1 MSGSLVRQPSSTT
14 TPPRS
19 PTARPASRASWSRG
33 RTPAEKTTTS
43 RSSSVPLA
51 RVASSRPASRRI
63 EATEV
68 PRCTVTLRSSIIS
81 RSRAPPPSSTCSGMS
96 RGAIST
102 TCGDMPSRRSAR
114 AASRP
119 SRPAADHQAGPPAAS
134 AHGRA
139 LRRGADRVQ
148 VVEGAVDEASGQVPA
163 RDRRDERVGAG
174 GQHQRVVAEGA
185 AVAGGDGAGGPVDG
199 GHRLVQVQRV
209 AGRVVAALSDD
220 IEVSGGDAVDI
231 RRQRDP
237 VVGAARL
244 LRQHGNPPRPARI
257 TVPHGLDKP
266 LADHP
271 VAGNDEMALLV
282 LHTGLPHALTTSHSG
297 APPCQAQ

>member
-1 MSGSLVRQPSSTT
+1 MHGDVEVLDHLAEQGAAALVDLQRHE
-14 TPPRS
+14 PRGQLHDVRGH
-19 PTARPASRASWSRG
+19 AQQAQRAG
-33 RTPAEKTTTS
+33 GLKAEQ
-43 RSSSVPLA
+43 A
-51 RVASSRPASRRI
+51 
-63 EATEV
+63 
-68 PRCTVTLRSSIIS
+68 
-81 RSRAPPPSSTCSGMS
+81 
-96 RGAIST
+96 
-102 TCGDMPSRRSAR
+102 
-114 AASRP
+114 
-119 SRPAADHQAGPPAAS
+119 AADHQAGPPAAG

-139 LRRGADRVQ
+139 LRRAADRVE

-163 RDRRDERVGAG
+163 RDRRDERVRAG

-185 AVAGGDGAGGPVDG
+185 AAAGGDGAGGPVDG
-199 GHRLVQVQRV
+199 GHRLVQAQRV
-209 AGRVVAALSDD
+209 PGRVVAALGDD
-220 IEVSGGDAVDI
+220 IEVSRGGAVEI

-257 TVPHGLDKP
+257 AVPHGLDKP

-271 VAGNDEMALLV
+271 VADDDEMALLV